1 MAIDLFQSA
10 TETARAIRRKD
21 LSARE
26 VTEAL
31 LDRIDSVNPQL
42 NAIVELRREEA
53 LQLAE
58 AADNA
63 LAQGKDVGPLHGVPM
78 TIKDAIDV
86 AGLHTTWGN
95 PDFADYI
102 APTDSA
108 VAARLKQA
116 GAVIIGKSNVAEM
129 LADFGQTANRLYG
142 VSNNPWDLTRT
153 PGGSSGGGAAAVSV
167 GLSFLE
173 YGSDL
178 VGSIR
183 IPAGLCGVYGL
194 RPSAHAVPLAGF
206 QPPGAPTGANEMTY
220 LSTLGPL
227 ARTAEDLRTAL
238 MATAG
243 PLAPRDRA
251 YRWNLA
257 PARHAELKEF
267 RVGFVLDDD
276 NAPVSSEVSKVLGEL
291 VEALVAAGVSVNQGW
306 PAGVDPAAQAQCFSE
321 HVQAFFAY
329 QEGGEAEGY
338 FAQERARMTARDTW
352 QTYFRDFDVFLSP
365 ATLSA
370 AYPHDSRPFHERMIP
385 TPDGELPYVNQP
397 FWTAHAALVGLPAV
411 VAPVGLTAAGLPVG
425 VQVVGPQYEDD
436 TAITF
441 AELLAPLTE
450 GSRQPPL

>member
-10 TETARAIRRKD
+10 TETARAIRRKG

-26 VTEAL
+26 VAEAL
-31 LDRIDSVNPQL
+31 LDRIDSVGPQL
-42 NAIVELRREEA
+42 NAIVELRRKDA
-53 LQLAE
+53 LQAAK
-58 AADNA
+58 AADDA
-63 LAQGKDVGPLHGVPM
+63 LAQGKDVGRLHGVPM
-78 TIKDAIDV
+78 TIKDAVDV

-129 LADFGQTANRLYG
+129 LADFGQTTNRLYG
-142 VSNNPWDLTRT
+142 RTNNPWDLTRT
-153 PGGSSGGGAAAVSV
+153 PGGSSGGGAAAVSA

-194 RPSAHAVPLAGF
+194 RPSARTVPLAGF

-238 MATAG
+238 VATAG
-243 PLAPRDRA
+243 PLAPCDRA

-276 NAPVSSEVSKVLGEL
+276 NAPVSIEVSNLLSEL
-291 VEALVAAGVSVNQGW
+291 VETLVAAGVSVTQGW
-306 PAGVDPAAQAQCFSE
+306 PAGVDAVAQAQCFSE

-329 QEGGEAEGY
+329 QEGGETEGY

-352 QTYFRDFDVFLSP
+352 QSYFRDFDVFLSP

-370 AYPHDSRPFHERMIP
+370 AYPYDSRPFHERTIP

-397 FWTAHAALVGLPAV
+397 FWIAHAALVGLPAV
-411 VAPVGLTAAGLPVG
+411 VAPVGLTASGLPVG
-425 VQVVGPQYEDD
+425 VQVVGPQHEDD

-441 AELLAPLTE
+441 AELLAPLTG
-450 GSRQPPL
+450 GSLRPPI